1 MRGTR
6 YVKPRKILVTNA
18 LPYANGPIHLG
29 HMLENIQ
36 TDIWVRAMRMAGHEV
51 HYVCADDAHGT
62 SIMLR
67 AEKEGITPQAL
78 IAGVLVQHMRDL
90 RDFGVEHDHYS
101 TTDSESN
108 RELTY
113 RIWKALVA
121 NGHTDSR
128 PVKQLYDPVKKMFLP
143 DRFIKGECPNCHS
156 KDQYGDACEVCG
168 KTYDPTDLID
178 PYSVV
183 SGAKPVEKEST
194 HFFVRLGDF
203 ESMLKAWLRERE
215 EAGGLQSEVVNKL
228 QEWFADGLRSWD
240 VSRDAPYFGFE
251 IPDQPDKYFYVWVDA
266 PIGYLSSFRDYCAAR
281 GEAPLR
287 FEDFVEREDAERAG
301 TELVHF
307 IGKDIIYFHT
317 LFWPAMLYGAGLRTP
332 TAVNVHGFMTV
343 DGAKMS
349 KSRGTFINA
358 RTYLD
363 HLDPDY
369 LRYYLATL
377 LGPTLADIDLDLKA
391 FEERV
396 NSHLVGKWVNIAS
409 RTAGFLHRHFGGQLA
424 EALPDAERERYDAAV
439 EKLRACAALFEAR
452 DYAAATRLIVEVA
465 DAANGYVAEK
475 APWLL
480 AKDEAKRGELH
491 AVCSLAINYFRLLAT
506 YLAPVV
512 PKIANRFASDFL
524 GTPIDAFASA
534 DAPLLG
540 HAIRP
545 FATRVDRIDPKK
557 IEAMIEASKESLKPT
572 EPNAARE
579 ADGEGASSAA
589 APKRP
594 VSAPA
599 ADGVATARTQTK
611 QGMIAAGAAPD
622 AASANDGDMDTK
634 HLPLISIDDFAKLD
648 LRIGKVIACEFVEGS
663 DKLLRFELDAGELGK
678 RQIFSGIRAA
688 YAEPSKLVGREV
700 VFIANLAPRK
710 MRFGVSEGMI
720 LSAGS
725 GGSDL
730 FLLDVDE
737 GGKAGMSVK

>member
-1 MRGTR
+1 M
-6 YVKPRKILVTNA
+6 KPRHILVTNA

-78 IAGVLVQHMRDL
+78 IADVLVQHMRDL

-101 TTDSESN
+101 TTDSASN
-108 RELTY
+108 RDLTY
-113 RIWKALVA
+113 RIWNALVA
-121 NGHTDSR
+121 NEHTESR
-128 PVKQLYDPVKKMFLP
+128 PVKQLYDPVKQMFLP

-156 KDQYGDACEVCG
+156 KDQYGDSCEVCG
-168 KTYDPTDLID
+168 KTYSPTDLIE

-194 HFFVRLGDF
+194 HFFVKLADF
-203 ESMLKAWLRERE
+203 EPMLKAWLRERE

-251 IPDQPDKYFYVWVDA
+251 IPDQPGKYFYVWVDA
-266 PIGYLSSFRDYCAAR
+266 PIGYLSSFRDYCDAFNAKHPR
-281 GEAPLR
+281 KPLR
-287 FEDFVEREDAERAG
+287 FDDFVEREDAAKTG

-317 LFWPAMLYGAGLRTP
+317 LFWPAMLHGAGLRTP

-363 HLDPDY
+363 YLDPDY

-409 RTAGFLHRHFGGQLA
+409 RTAGFLHKHFDGQLA
-424 EALPDAERERYDAAV
+424 NALPAAERERYDAAV
-439 EKLRACAALFEAR
+439 AKLRACAALYEAR
-452 DYAAATRLIVEVA
+452 DYAAAARIIVEVA

-480 AKDEAKRGELH
+480 AKNDAKRDELH
-491 AVCSLAINYFRLLAT
+491 AVCTLAINYFRLLAT
-506 YLAPVV
+506 YLAPIV
-512 PKIANRFASDFL
+512 PKTVGLFASDFL
-524 GTPIDAFASA
+524 ATPINAFMSA
-534 DAPLLG
+534 DRPLLG

-545 FATRVDRIDPKK
+545 FTTRVDRIDPKK
-557 IEAMIEASKESLKPT
+557 IEAMIEASKESLKATDGPT
-572 EPNAARE
+572 PAT
-579 ADGEGASSAA
+579 
-589 APKRP
+589 
-594 VSAPA
+594 APA
-599 ADGVATARTQTK
+599 AAKTAMTSAK
-611 QGMIAAGAAPD
+611 PSPPNPPLEGSKAGAAG
-622 AASANDGDMDTK
+622 SETT
-634 HLPLISIDDFAKLD
+634 ISIDDFAKLD
-648 LRIGKVIACEFVEGS
+648 LRIGRVVACDLVEGS

-688 YAEPSKLVGREV
+688 YADPSKLVGREV

-730 FLLDVDE
+730 FLLDVDD
-737 GGKAGMSVK
+737 GAVPGMNVK

>member
-1 MRGTR
+1 M
-6 YVKPRKILVTNA
+6 KPRKILVTNA

-78 IAGVLVQHMRDL
+78 IAGVLLQHMRDL

-108 RELTY
+108 RDLTY
-113 RIWKALVA
+113 RIWNALVA
-121 NGHTDSR
+121 NGHTESR
-128 PVKQLYDPVKKMFLP
+128 PVKQLYDPVKQMFLP

-194 HFFVRLGDF
+194 HFFVKLGDF
-203 ESMLKAWLRERE
+203 ESMLKSWLRERE

-251 IPDQPDKYFYVWVDA
+251 IPDRPGKYFYVWVDA
-266 PIGYLSSFRDYCAAR
+266 PIGYLSSFRDYCDAFNAKHPQK
-281 GEAPLR
+281 PLR
-287 FEDFVEREDAERAG
+287 FDDFVEREDAAKTG

-317 LFWPAMLYGAGLRTP
+317 LFWPAMLHGAGLRTP

-409 RTAGFLHRHFGGQLA
+409 RTAGFLHKHFDGKLA
-424 EALPDAERERYDAAV
+424 QALPEADRERYDAAV
-439 EKLRACAALFEAR
+439 ARLRACVALYEAR

-480 AKDEAKRGELH
+480 AKDDAKHDELH
-491 AVCSLAINYFRLLAT
+491 AACTLAINYFRLLAT

-512 PKIANRFASDFL
+512 PKMAGLSATNFL
-524 GTPIDAFASA
+524 AAPTKAFADA
-534 DAPLLG
+534 DTPLLG

-545 FATRVDRIDPKK
+545 FTTRVDRIDPRK
-557 IEAMIEASKESLKPT
+557 IEAMIDASKESLKPT
-572 EPNAARE
+572 ETGNAPA
-579 ADGEGASSAA
+579 AASAKAIPAA
-589 APKRP
+589 APELRAAGAGKDSAANPPSGHRP
-594 VSAPA
+594 AAGEAAPA
-599 ADGVATARTQTK
+599 ARPAKAEDDEGGV
-611 QGMIAAGAAPD
+611 
-622 AASANDGDMDTK
+622 
-634 HLPLISIDDFAKLD
+634 PLISIDDFAKLD
-648 LRIGKVIACEFVEGS
+648 LRIGKVVACELVEGS
-663 DKLLRFELDAGELGK
+663 DKLLRFELDAGDLGK

-688 YAEPSKLVGREV
+688 YADPSKLVGREV

-725 GGSDL
+725 GGADL
-730 FLLDVDE
+730 FLLDVDD
-737 GGKAGMSVK
+737 GAAPGMSVK

>member
-1 MRGTR
+1 MN
-6 YVKPRKILVTNA
+6 PRKILVTNA

-36 TDIWVRAMRMAGHEV
+36 TDIWVRAMRMAGHDV

-78 IAGVLVQHMRDL
+78 IAGVLVEHKRDL
-90 RDFGVEHDHYS
+90 AEFGVAHDWYS

-108 RELTY
+108 RALTY

-121 NGHTDSR
+121 GGHTESK
-128 PVKQLYDPVKKMFLP
+128 PVKQLYDPVKDMFLP

-156 KDQYGDACEVCG
+156 KDQYGDSCEVCG
-168 KTYDPTDLID
+168 KTYNPTDLIE

-183 SGAKPVEKEST
+183 SGAKPVEREST
-194 HFFVRLGDF
+194 HFFVKLADF
-203 ESMLKAWLRERE
+203 ETMLQGWLKQRERE
-215 EAGGLQSEVVNKL
+215 GGLQSEVVNKL

-251 IPDQPDKYFYVWVDA
+251 IPDQPGKYFYVWVDA
-266 PIGYLSSFRDYCAAR
+266 PIGYLSSFRDYCAAWN
-281 GEAPLR
+281 AKHPDAALR
-287 FEDFVEREDAERAG
+287 FEDFVERDDAAKTG
-301 TELVHF
+301 TEMVHF

-317 LFWPAMLYGAGLRTP
+317 LFWPAMLHGSGLRTP

-409 RTAGFLHRHFGGQLA
+409 RTAGFVQKSFGGRLA
-424 EALPDAERERYDAAV
+424 DALPEAESARYVGAAN
-439 EKLRACAALFEAR
+439 KLSACAALYEAR
-452 DYAAATRLIVEVA
+452 DYAAVTRLIVEVA
-465 DAANGYVAEK
+465 DEANGYVAEK

-480 AKDEAKRGELH
+480 AKDESRRAELH
-491 AVCSLAINYFRLLAT
+491 VVCTLAINYFRLLAT
-506 YLAPVV
+506 YLAPIV
-512 PKIANRFASDFL
+512 PKMARLVADNFLGAPVSDF
-524 GTPIDAFASA
+524 GSA
-534 DAPLLG
+534 DALLLG
-540 HAIRP
+540 HEIRP
-545 FATRVDRIDPKK
+545 FATRIDRIDPKK

-572 EPNAARE
+572 DAGAAV
-579 ADGEGASSAA
+579 APSLSTSVSAPQTQSVGAASAA
-589 APKRP
+589 AG
-594 VSAPA
+594 SAQAPNTSSA
-599 ADGVATARTQTK
+599 STT
-611 QGMIAAGAAPD
+611 AGAAPANAGATNS
-622 AASANDGDMDTK
+622 AA
-634 HLPLISIDDFAKLD
+634 PISIDDFAKLD
-648 LRIGKVIACEFVEGS
+648 LRVGKVLACELVEGS
-663 DKLLRFELDAGELGK
+663 DKLLRFELDAGDLGK

-688 YAEPSKLVGREV
+688 YTDPAKLIGRNV

-725 GGSDL
+725 GGADL
-730 FLLDVDE
+730 HLLAVDD
-737 GGKAGMSVK
+737 GASPGMPIK

>member
-1 MRGTR
+1 MNSPFNKKR
-6 YVKPRKILVTNA
+6 ILVSNA

-36 TDIWVRAMRMAGHEV
+36 TDIWVRAMRMAGNEV

-78 IAGVLVQHMRDL
+78 IAGVLEQHKRDL
-90 RDFGVEHDHYS
+90 RDFGVEHDYYS
-101 TTDSESN
+101 TTDSPSN
-108 RELTY
+108 RDLTY
-113 RIWKALVA
+113 RIWNALVA
-121 NGHTDSR
+121 AGHTESR
-128 PVKQLYDPVKKMFLP
+128 PVKQLFDPVKEMFLP

-156 KDQYGDACEVCG
+156 KDQYGDSCEVCG
-168 KTYDPTDLID
+168 KTYNPTDLIE

-183 SGAKPVEKEST
+183 SGAKPIEKEST
-194 HFFVRLGDF
+194 HFFVKLADF
-203 ESMLKAWLRERE
+203 EAMLQTWLKERERE
-215 EAGGLQSEVVNKL
+215 GGLQSEVVNKL

-251 IPDQPDKYFYVWVDA
+251 IPGQPGKFFYVWVDA
-266 PIGYLSSFRDYCAAR
+266 PIGYLSSFRDYCAAHNAKHPQ
-281 GEAPLR
+281 APIR
-287 FEDFVEREDAERAG
+287 FEDYVERDPAAKAG
-301 TELVHF
+301 TEMVHF

-317 LFWPAMLYGAGLRTP
+317 LFWPAMLRGAGLRTP
-332 TAVNVHGFMTV
+332 TAVYVHGFMTV

-409 RTAGFLHRHFGGQLA
+409 RTAGFVLKFFDGKLA
-424 EALPDAERERYDAAV
+424 DSLPDAERERYAAAV
-439 EKLRACAALFEAR
+439 DTLKACEALYEAR
-452 DYAAATRLIVEVA
+452 DYAAVTRLIVTVA
-465 DAANGYVAEK
+465 DEANGYVAEK

-480 AKDEAKRGELH
+480 AKVDARRAELH
-491 AVCSLAINYFRLLAT
+491 VVCTLAINYFRLLST
-506 YLAPVV
+506 YLAPIV
-512 PKIANRFASDFL
+512 PAMARLVADNFLGIAVSDFRAANAL
-524 GTPIDAFASA
+524 
-534 DAPLLG
+534 LLG

-545 FATRVDRIDPKK
+545 FATRIDRIDPKN
-557 IEAMIEASKESLKPT
+557 IVAMIEASKESLKPT
-572 EPNAARE
+572 ETVPSA
-579 ADGEGASSAA
+579 GASGAQTAA
-589 APKRP
+589 ATTAQSPG
-594 VSAPA
+594 VSSSQSTDAKNATDQAPM
-599 ADGVATARTQTK
+599 TT
-611 QGMIAAGAAPD
+611 
-622 AASANDGDMDTK
+622 
-634 HLPLISIDDFAKLD
+634 ISIDDFAKLD
-648 LRIGKVIACEFVEGS
+648 LRIGKVLACEFVDGS
-663 DKLLRFELDAGELGK
+663 DKLLRFEIDGGELGK

-688 YAEPSKLVGREV
+688 YGEPTRLIGRDV

-720 LSAGS
+720 LSAGN
-725 GGSDL
+725 GGAEL
-730 FLLDVDE
+730 FLLAADA
-737 GGKAGMSVK
+737 GAKAGMPIK

>member
-1 MRGTR
+1 M
-6 YVKPRKILVTNA
+6 KPRKILVTNA

-78 IAGVLVQHMRDL
+78 IAGVLEQHKRDL
-90 RDFGVEHDHYS
+90 ADFGIAHDHYS
-101 TTDSESN
+101 TTDSDSN
-108 RELTY
+108 RSLTY
-113 RIWKALVA
+113 RIWNALVA
-121 NGHTDSR
+121 AGHTESK
-128 PVKQLYDPVKKMFLP
+128 PVKQLYDPVKDMFLP

-156 KDQYGDACEVCG
+156 KDQYGDSCEVCG
-168 KTYDPTDLID
+168 KTYNPTELIE

-183 SGAKPVEKEST
+183 SGAKPVEREST
-194 HFFVRLGDF
+194 HFFVKLADF
-203 ESMLKAWLRERE
+203 ETMLQGWLKQRESE
-215 EAGGLQSEVVNKL
+215 GGLQSEVVNKL

-251 IPDQPDKYFYVWVDA
+251 IPGQPGKYFYVWVDA
-266 PIGYLSSFRDYCAAR
+266 PIGYLSSFRDYCAAWN
-281 GEAPLR
+281 AKHPDTPLR
-287 FEDFVEREDAERAG
+287 FEDFVERDDAAKAG
-301 TELVHF
+301 TEMVHF

-317 LFWPAMLYGAGLRTP
+317 LFWPAMLHGAGLRTP

-377 LGPTLADIDLDLKA
+377 LGPTLADLDLDLKA

-409 RTAGFLHRHFGGQLA
+409 RTAGFVHKFFGGKLA
-424 EALPDAERERYDAAV
+424 GALPDVERERHEAAARR
-439 EKLRACAALFEAR
+439 LGACAALFEAR

-465 DAANGYVAEK
+465 DEANGYVAEK

-480 AKDEAKRGELH
+480 AKDEAKRDELH
-491 AVCSLAINYFRLLAT
+491 AVCTMAINYFRLLSI
-506 YLAPVV
+506 YLAPIV
-512 PKIANRFASDFL
+512 PKMAGLVAANFLDTTLCDFRDA
-524 GTPIDAFASA
+524 GTL
-534 DAPLLG
+534 LLG

-545 FATRVDRIDPKK
+545 FTTRVDRIDPKK
-557 IEAMIEASKESLKPT
+557 IEAMIEASKESLKPADSASVSIGPDGTSPSKTTASVT
-572 EPNAARE
+572 ESP
-579 ADGEGASSAA
+579 ASAGSAA
-589 APKRP
+589 ASDAASRSQA
-594 VSAPA
+594 SAASRDAGSSSTGTPA
-599 ADGVATARTQTK
+599 S
-611 QGMIAAGAAPD
+611 PD
-622 AASANDGDMDTK
+622 AAPPA
-634 HLPLISIDDFAKLD
+634 ISIDDFSKLD
-648 LRIGKVIACEFVEGS
+648 LRIGKVLACEPVEGS
-663 DKLLRFELDAGELGK
+663 DKLLRFELDAGDLGK

-688 YAEPSKLVGREV
+688 YADPAKLVGRSV
-700 VFIANLAPRK
+700 VFIANLTPRK

-725 GGSDL
+725 GGADL
-730 FLLDVDE
+730 FLLDADE
-737 GGKAGMSVK
+737 GAQAGMPVK

>member
-1 MRGTR
+1 M
-6 YVKPRKILVTNA
+6 KPRKILVTNA

-51 HYVCADDAHGT
+51 HFVCADDAHGT

-67 AEKEGITPQAL
+67 AEKEGITPETL
-78 IAGVLVQHMRDL
+78 IAGVLEQHKRDL
-90 RDFGVEHDHYS
+90 REFGVEHDHYS
-101 TTDSESN
+101 TTDSASN
-108 RELTY
+108 REITY
-113 RIWKALVA
+113 RIWNALVA
-121 NGHTDSR
+121 GGHTESR
-128 PVKQLYDPVKKMFLP
+128 PVKQLFDPVKEMFLP

-156 KDQYGDACEVCG
+156 KDQYGDSCEVCG
-168 KTYDPTDLID
+168 KTYNPTDLIE

-194 HFFVRLGDF
+194 HFFVKLANF
-203 ESMLKAWLRERE
+203 ESMLKGWLEERRA
-215 EAGGLQSEVVNKL
+215 AGGLQGEVVNKL

-251 IPDQPDKYFYVWVDA
+251 IPDQPGKYFYVWVDA
-266 PIGYLSSFRDYCAAR
+266 PIGYLASFRDYCDLWNAKHAD
-281 GEAPLR
+281 APLR
-287 FEDFVEREDAERAG
+287 FEDFVEPADVAKSG
-301 TELVHF
+301 TEMVHF

-317 LFWPAMLYGAGLRTP
+317 LFWPAMLHGANLRTP

-377 LGPTLADIDLDLKA
+377 LGPTLADLDLDLKA

-396 NSHLVGKWVNIAS
+396 NSHVVGKWVNIAS
-409 RTAGFLHRHFGGQLA
+409 RTAGFVHKFFDGKLA
-424 EALPDAERERYDAAV
+424 DALPDAEHARYTAAAG
-439 EKLRACAALFEAR
+439 KLRACIALFEAR

-465 DAANGYVAEK
+465 DEANAYVAEK
-475 APWLL
+475 APWQL
-480 AKDEAKRGELH
+480 AKDETQRDALH
-491 AVCSLAINYFRLLAT
+491 VVCTLAINYFRLLAT
-506 YLAPVV
+506 YLAPIV
-512 PKIANRFASDFL
+512 PKMTHLMAANFL
-524 GTPIDAFASA
+524 DVPQRAFADA
-534 DAPLLG
+534 DVPLLG

-545 FATRVDRIDPKK
+545 FATRIDRIDPKK
-557 IEAMIEASKESLKPT
+557 IEAMIEASKESLKPSDGAVAPT
-572 EPNAARE
+572 ATATTSPDASPASG
-579 ADGEGASSAA
+579 ADGGSKAAKSVASSAPTA
-589 APKRP
+589 TASPDG
-594 VSAPA
+594 APA
-599 ADGVATARTQTK
+599 T
-611 QGMIAAGAAPD
+611 
-622 AASANDGDMDTK
+622 
-634 HLPLISIDDFAKLD
+634 ISIDDFSKLD
-648 LRIGKVIACEFVEGS
+648 LRVGKVLACELVDGS

-688 YAEPSKLVGREV
+688 YGEPAKLIGRNV

-725 GGSDL
+725 GGDQL
-730 FLLDVDE
+730 FLLDADDGVQP
-737 GGKAGMSVK
+737 GMPVK

>member
-1 MRGTR
+1 M
-6 YVKPRKILVTNA
+6 KPRKILVTNA

-51 HYVCADDAHGT
+51 HFVCADDAHGT

-67 AEKEGITPQAL
+67 AEKEGITPEAL
-78 IAGVLVQHMRDL
+78 IAGVLEQHKRDL
-90 RDFGVEHDHYS
+90 REFGVEHDHYS
-101 TTDSESN
+101 TTDSASN
-108 RELTY
+108 RDITY
-113 RIWKALVA
+113 RIWQALVA
-121 NGHTDSR
+121 GGHTESR
-128 PVKQLYDPVKKMFLP
+128 PVKQLFDPVREMFLP

-156 KDQYGDACEVCG
+156 KDQYGDSCEVCG
-168 KTYDPTDLID
+168 KTYNPTDLIE

-194 HFFVRLGDF
+194 HFFVKLANF
-203 ESMLKAWLRERE
+203 ETMLKGWLEERRA
-215 EAGGLQSEVVNKL
+215 AGGLQSEVVNKL

-251 IPDQPDKYFYVWVDA
+251 IPDQPGKYFYVWVDA
-266 PIGYLSSFRDYCAAR
+266 PIGYLSSFRDYCGQWNAKHPD
-281 GEAPLR
+281 APLR
-287 FEDFVEREDAERAG
+287 FEDFVEPALVAKSG
-301 TELVHF
+301 TEMVHF

-317 LFWPAMLYGAGLRTP
+317 LFWPAMLHGSGLRTP

-377 LGPTLADIDLDLKA
+377 LGPTLADLDLDLKS

-396 NSHLVGKWVNIAS
+396 NSHVVGKWVNIAS
-409 RTAGFLHRHFGGQLA
+409 RTAGFVHKFFGGKLA
-424 EALPDAERERYDAAV
+424 TVLPDAERARYAAAA
-439 EKLRACAALFEAR
+439 EKLRACVALFEAR

-465 DAANGYVAEK
+465 DEANGYVAEK
-475 APWLL
+475 APWQL
-480 AKDEAKRGELH
+480 AKDDARRDELH
-491 AVCSLAINYFRLLAT
+491 VVCTLSINYFRLLAT
-506 YLAPVV
+506 YLAPIV
-512 PKIANRFASDFL
+512 PKMTRLVAENFLDVRQRGFAE
-524 GTPIDAFASA
+524 A
-534 DAPLLG
+534 DALLLG

-545 FATRVDRIDPKK
+545 FATRIDRIDPKK
-557 IEAMIEASKESLKPT
+557 IEAMIEASKESLKPSDG
-572 EPNAARE
+572 AAVSSGSGNSSP
-579 ADGEGASSAA
+579 AASPGSGETTTGAKVTKSSASSAA
-589 APKRP
+589 
-594 VSAPA
+594 PA
-599 ADGVATARTQTK
+599 STMASE
-611 QGMIAAGAAPD
+611 AAPV
-622 AASANDGDMDTK
+622 T
-634 HLPLISIDDFAKLD
+634 ISIDDFAKLD
-648 LRIGKVIACEFVEGS
+648 LRVGKVVACEFVDGS

-688 YAEPSKLVGREV
+688 YGEPAKLVGRNV

-720 LSAGS
+720 LSAGF
-725 GGSDL
+725 GGDQL
-730 FLLDVDE
+730 FLLDADV
-737 GGKAGMSVK
+737 GVQPGMPVK